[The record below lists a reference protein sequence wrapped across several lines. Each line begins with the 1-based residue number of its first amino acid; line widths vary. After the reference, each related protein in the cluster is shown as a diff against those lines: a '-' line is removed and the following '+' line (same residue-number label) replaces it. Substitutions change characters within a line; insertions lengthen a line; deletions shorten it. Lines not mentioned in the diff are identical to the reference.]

1 MEASATTQISRL
13 QKMGVKELQQEYEKA
28 FGKPTKSRNRKQL
41 FSQIARKIQADRA
54 GETSG
59 DGSIKPTLTVKF
71 ERKKTAKPAGKK
83 AKAEK
88 KKTTATKT
96 EAAETTKKKTRQAKP
111 IGQRDPRLPA
121 VGTTITKTYKGKTLN
136 VRVLEKGFEYEGQ
149 VFRSLSGLARQITG
163 QIINGYLFF
172 QLLDRGS
179 KKS

>member
-41 FSQIARKIQADRA
+41 FSQIAKKIQADRV
-54 GETSG
+54 GQTGG
-59 DGSIKPTLTVKF
+59 DGSIKPTLTVKL
-71 ERKKTAKPAGKK
+71 ERKKTTGKK
-83 AKAEK
+83 ATAKTAKTSAKKTAKTTTEK
-88 KKTTATKT
+88 KA
-96 EAAETTKKKTRQAKP
+96 RQAKP
-111 IGQRDPRLPA
+111 IGERDPRLPA

-136 VRVLEKGFEYEGQ
+136 VRVLEKGFEYDGQ

-163 QIINGYLFF
+163 QIINGFLFF

-179 KKS
+179 KKN